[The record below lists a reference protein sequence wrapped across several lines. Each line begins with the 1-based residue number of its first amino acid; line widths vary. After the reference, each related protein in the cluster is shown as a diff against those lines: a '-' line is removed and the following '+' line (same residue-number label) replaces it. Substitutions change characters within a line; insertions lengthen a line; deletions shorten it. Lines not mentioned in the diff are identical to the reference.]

1 MTKVERILQIL
12 ISIACMIPLFVVT
25 FITVR
30 YNVFV
35 TDGGSE
41 VVNVAHVPAVLYA
54 VVLVLIVLLL
64 CDRILNRIDSGTFLG
79 VGLFFF
85 AVCGLYLVFNADSFL
100 RADSLFCFQAAG
112 NVNSGDFSD
121 FKAGGYVNV
130 YPFQLG
136 WITIERIMLRFSSN
150 ITFFYFCFLVI
161 SILTILVLWLISRE
175 ICRRNDVQNITLMLS
190 LAFLPHLF
198 NTLFVYGNV
207 PGYLL
212 FLTAVY
218 FQIRSLRHD
227 RTVYYVLAALL
238 GVASFVLK
246 NNFEIGLV
254 AMLGIYVLE
263 LIRNPRNRKI
273 YTAVAL
279 ALVLVPASSLVVER
293 CYSSESGTEVSLGSG
308 IPKHAFIAMGMQ
320 EGNGRYGWYNDYT
333 LKTYRKEG
341 HDSSRTS
348 AVAEKELKKRVR
360 YFGNH
365 PGYARKFYVN
375 KLVST
380 WGDSLHESVWNGP
393 LDSCGARMYTDVMK
407 WIYHPDTAV
416 HRRLHYF
423 TKIIEMMVMI
433 FTLVA
438 TVGLAFGRRHDTA
451 VIYVMLSIV
460 YFTGGFLFHLMWET
474 KAQYTYQ
481 YVSMLI
487 PSAALGIVMCRE
499 KVGILTDRMI
509 FRLKNRR

>member
-12 ISIACMIPLFVVT
+12 ISIVCMIPLSVVT
-25 FITVR
+25 FITFR
-30 YNVFV
+30 YNVSIIEGWWETINIALV
-35 TDGGSE
+35 P
-41 VVNVAHVPAVLYA
+41 VALYA
-54 VVLVLIVLLL
+54 VLIVFVILLL
-64 CDRILNRIDSGTFLG
+64 CDRLLDKIDARIFLG
-79 VGLFFF
+79 VGMIFFTIF
-85 AVCGLYLVFNADSFL
+85 GLYLVFNADPTI
-100 RADSLFCFQAAG
+100 RADSRFCIQAAK
-112 NVNSGDFSD
+112 NINSGNFND
-121 FKAGGYVNV
+121 FKPGGYVDV

-136 WITIERIMLRFSSN
+136 WITLGRIMIKFSGN
-150 ITFFYFCFLVI
+150 ITFFYFCFLVL

-212 FLTAVY
+212 FLAAAY
-218 FQIRSLRHD
+218 FQVKSIKYN
-227 RTVYYVLAALL
+227 RTVYYVFTALFGIAA
-238 GVASFVLK
+238 FVLK

-254 AMLGIYVLE
+254 AIIGIYILE
-263 LIRNPRNRKI
+263 IIRSPKNRKLYAAI
-273 YTAVAL
+273 AL
-279 ALVLVPASSLVVER
+279 IVVLIPTYNFVIER
-293 CYSSESGTEVSLGSG
+293 YYSAKSDIKVSLSKG
-308 IPKHAFIAMGMQ
+308 IPKTAFIAMGMQ
-320 EGNGRYGWYNDYT
+320 EKNGKYGWYNDYT
-333 LKTYRKEG
+333 VKTYSKEG
-341 HDSSRTS
+341 HDAARTS
-348 AVAEKELKKRVR
+348 VIAEKEVKKRIR

-365 PGYARKFYVN
+365 PGYAWKFYGR

-380 WGDSLHESVWNGP
+380 WGDSLHQSVWNGP
-393 LDSCGARMYTDVMK
+393 SDNYFAKIHTDVMK

-416 HRRLHYF
+416 HRRLHYI
-423 TKIIEMMVMI
+423 TKIVEMMVMI

>member
-1 MTKVERILQIL
+1 MHDSAV
-12 ISIACMIPLFVVT
+12 VVT

-112 NVNSGDFSD
+112 NINAGDFSD

-238 GVASFVLK
+238 GVAAFVLK

-279 ALVLVPASSLVVER
+279 ALVLVPASSLVIER
-293 CYSSESGTEVSLGSG
+293 CYSSESGMEVSLGSG
-308 IPKHAFIAMGMQ
+308 IPKPAFIAMGM
-320 EGNGRYGWYNDYT
+320 
-333 LKTYRKEG
+333 
-341 HDSSRTS
+341 
-348 AVAEKELKKRVR
+348 ELKKRVR

-499 KVGILTDRMI
+499 KVGILIDRMI